1 MIGIYDEPVAVPIID
16 LLDSNMMSQY
26 ISAAREQYNQAV
38 QEQKD
43 FAKEFGEL
51 YGPNA
56 NINKQFYDDTR
67 GAVNKGLDYLYQNGI
82 DPIRSAEG
90 RAYIAKIIRERPYA
104 EIANLKAQN
113 ESMKTYQKYRAE
125 AMRNG
130 TYDPD
135 FEKFVLGGKTLESW
149 DPSTDG
155 MWTREAPSKYSS
167 LKDWTSNLF
176 DNMQLEYDDEATKKA
191 GGMYQV
197 YSKSPKKMQQILDSN
212 IKDMSKSELG
222 RYYLNMY
229 GGDIEALKADIID
242 RNREYTQ
249 VDIRPDQVK
258 LHLNDQQFQAN
269 EAAKQRAFQREMAK
283 QQHEWDMQELE
294 QKNANEIAKQQAKGN
309 NKENYN
315 LVADVMTQASST
327 LQNYFA
333 TNTFGEKNYGS
344 NLGYLSRAQGKA
356 FSNKNFNINNVSF
369 DLPRGGYSAWTGVN
383 KNKLSANYGY
393 RYSPNEVKG
402 KILTEGELR
411 TKASSV
417 TTGKTIYK
425 TYTDKLYK
433 NNRILGVTPDETS
446 RNGIAIVGRD
456 GRMHVYQKVTV
467 YTTDGT
473 YRDSSGNKYKFI
485 NGKWKN
491 ITTDENVKDDDEGKA
506 LIKSLKKQ
514 QGQYTAYQELPA
526 GDVSFTKKGYT
537 TQKSKNGKT
546 TKKVLDR
553 GNMIPGT
560 EWYDNGGN
568 VTIGDYDTS
577 THSSKWTNINKTY
590 NQYYK

>member
-1 MIGIYDEPVAVPIID
+1 MYDEPVAVPIID
-16 LLDSNMMSQY
+16 ILDSSMMSQY

-38 QEQKD
+38 QEQKE

-56 NINKQFYDDTR
+56 NVNKQFYDITR

-82 DPIRSAEG
+82 DPLRSAEG

-130 TYDPD
+130 TYDTD
-135 FEKFVLGGKTLESW
+135 FEKFSLGGKTLETW

-155 MWTREAPSKYSS
+155 IWTREAPSKYSS

-212 IKDMSKSELG
+212 IKDMTKSELG

-249 VDIRPDQVK
+249 VDRRPDQVK

-294 QKNANEIAKQQAKGN
+294 QKNANEIAKQAAKES
-309 NKENYN
+309 KQDYN
-315 LVADVMTQASST
+315 LVADVITQASST

-356 FSNKNFNINNVSF
+356 FSNKSFNINNVSF

-433 NNRILGVTPDETS
+433 NGRILGVTPDETS

-506 LIKSLKKQ
+506 LIKSLKKH

-560 EWYDNGGN
+560 EWYDNGGS
-568 VTIGDYDTS
+568 VTINDYDAS

>member
-1 MIGIYDEPVAVPIID
+1 MYDEPVAVPIID

-38 QEQKD
+38 QDQKE

-56 NINKQFYDDTR
+56 NINKQFYEQTR

-82 DPIRSAEG
+82 DPLRSAEG

-135 FEKFVLGGKTLESW
+135 FEKFVLGGKTLETW

-222 RYYLNMY
+222 RYYINMY

-433 NNRILGVTPDETS
+433 NSRILGVTPDETS

-537 TQKSKNGKT
+537 THKNKNGKT

-553 GNMIPGT
+553 GNIIPGT

-568 VTIGDYDTS
+568 VTINDYDAS

>member
-113 ESMKTYQKYRAE
+113 ESMKTYQRYRAE

-135 FEKFVLGGKTLESW
+135 FEKFVLGGKTLETW

-222 RYYLNMY
+222 RYYINMY

-433 NNRILGVTPDETS
+433 NSRILGVTPDETS

-491 ITTDENVKDDDEGKA
+491 IITDENVKDDDEGKA

-568 VTIGDYDTS
+568 VTINDYDAS